1 MVRYPIESKEEGG
14 KEIRNPAVS
23 IYGKRFHIDQ
33 TLYEYLL
40 EFLLIFVSAK
50 DADGGGKLAFH
61 TQSPI
66 HYYVEPR
73 NGLRRFIFYEH
84 ARKAVR
90 VEGDAQAY
98 RQIKSIMRNHIDGDS
113 EEEKEAFISSV
124 QDLFR
129 GYSAV
134 LKKRSWCAQSLLPL
148 CPELIFCEQMPED
161 KKRIKKAEAGDG
173 DGIYDEIV
181 TAYDSEFSIDRH
193 NFFARGGELYY
204 LHLLQELEKNEEA
217 KRDLEQKL
225 THLLTAK
232 SHHFSQLASW
242 IQQIWVE
249 DARINPEKL
258 QRKMTMGYIP
268 AGRYEEDGRLSVQE
282 LRCFLSNE
290 LHPVKRIEL
299 MTQGVMLQ
307 VLRMISD
314 RTCEYTCRGRIA
326 WIVDMRGSKRD
337 TTIRQLS
344 EQSYHHMNELF
355 VTALNQRI
363 TEAKENGKNPD
374 YKDFLDGRK
383 ETIDLFRARGKD
395 IKLIIPARGAHE
407 RFSLSEDVARFL
419 VLSLIK
425 PGDKMDLDTFLDE
438 LYQHYHMVIGP
449 TEYLKAS
456 AADGMPAA
464 LADSFNQNRTAFQEF
479 LKSIGCLRALSDATS
494 IVINPYQEVVLSEI
508 RC

>member
-1 MVRYPIESKEEGG
+1 MVRYPIESKEEDG
-14 KEIRNPAVS
+14 KEIRNPAIS

-40 EFLLIFVSAK
+40 EFLLIFASAK
-50 DADGGGKLAFH
+50 DADGDGKLAFH
-61 TQSPI
+61 TQSPLY
-66 HYYVEPR
+66 YYVEPR

-98 RQIKSIMRNHIDGDS
+98 RQIKSIMRNHIDADS
-113 EEEKEAFISSV
+113 EEEKDAFISSV

-148 CPELIFCEQMPED
+148 CPELVFCEQMPED
-161 KKRIKKAEAGDG
+161 KKRIKTAETKVGDG
-173 DGIYDEIV
+173 TYDEIA

-204 LHLLQELEKNEEA
+204 LHLLQVLEKDENA

-242 IQQIWVE
+242 IQQIWVK

-258 QRKMTMGYIP
+258 QRKMTMGFIP
-268 AGRYEEDGRLSVQE
+268 AGSYEEDGRLSVQE
-282 LRCFLSNE
+282 LRCFLSNG

-299 MTQGVMLQ
+299 LTQGVMLQ
-307 VLRMISD
+307 ILRMISD

-344 EQSYHHMNELF
+344 EQSYHKLNEIF
-355 VTALNQRI
+355 VEALNQQLAEVQNS
-363 TEAKENGKNPD
+363 T
-374 YKDFLDGRK
+374 YLDFQKGRK
-383 ETIDLFRARGKD
+383 ETADLFRARGKD

-438 LYQHYHMVIGP
+438 LYQHYRMVIGP
-449 TEYLKAS
+449 AEYLKAS